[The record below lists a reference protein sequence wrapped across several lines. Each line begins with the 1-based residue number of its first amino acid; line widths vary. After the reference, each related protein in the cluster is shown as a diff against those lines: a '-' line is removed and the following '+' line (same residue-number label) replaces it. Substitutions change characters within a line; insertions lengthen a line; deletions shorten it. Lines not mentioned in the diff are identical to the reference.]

1 VGSGFLRQ
9 YQERCSDRLG
19 FDFAVMLRIRRF
31 LDSLSDEKIDNI
43 LQVCNRLA
51 LDKALRDAEEIDFQ
65 GKLLL
70 KMLTKPA
77 TFAAFAY
84 FLLLYIS
91 ANP

>member
-1 VGSGFLRQ
+1 
-9 YQERCSDRLG
+9 
-19 FDFAVMLRIRRF
+19 MLLIRRF